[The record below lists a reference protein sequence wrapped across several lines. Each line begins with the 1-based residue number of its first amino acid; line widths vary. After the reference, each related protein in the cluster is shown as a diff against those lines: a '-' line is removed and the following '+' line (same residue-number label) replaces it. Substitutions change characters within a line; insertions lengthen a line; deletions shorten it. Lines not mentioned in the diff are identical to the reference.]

1 MKKIFD
7 IRHIIILILLLMC
20 ILEFFNPKG
29 IMPNR
34 TITVR
39 DTVGFE
45 VLVHDTVGIEVP
57 IEFEVEVP
65 VEKLVPYA
73 VHDTVAVN
81 TPIDTNAIL
90 NSLGQKIFKK
100 DVLKLPSN
108 VGTVT
113 LFDTI
118 SNNRIIGR
126 SFKSEVKQKIVR
138 DTMYTPIPRQN
149 EFYVGLDAK
158 FDKPNVINIVGL
170 SVLFKNKDDR
180 HMYRLGVGVTNRV
193 DDQGTNGKLTPFI
206 GGGVYWK
213 VKFKK

>member
-7 IRHIIILILLLMC
+7 IRHVIILILLLIC
-20 ILEFFNPKG
+20 VLEFFNPKG

-34 TITVR
+34 TVSIR

-45 VLVHDTVGIEVP
+45 VPVHDTVEV
-57 IEFEVEVP
+57 ESLVEVEVP
-65 VEKLVPYA
+65 VEVPVPYV
-73 VHDTVAVN
+73 VHDTVSVDK
-81 TPIDTNAIL
+81 PIDTTALL
-90 NSLGQKIFKK
+90 NSIGMKMFKK
-100 DVLKLPSN
+100 DILKLPN
-108 VGTVT
+108 NIGTVT

-118 SNNRIIGR
+118 SNSRIIGR
-126 SFKSEVKQKIVR
+126 SFKSDVKQKIVR

-180 HMYRLGVGVTNRV
+180 HMYRLGIGVTNRV

-206 GGGVYWK
+206 GGGAYWK
-213 VKFKK
+213 VKLKK